1 LKKINKSNK
10 SLALVKWVSNLG
22 ITTEIKL
29 YNKEIRKMIS
39 LPSIQISVL
48 IGLILSDGLLV
59 LTKKKTRKN

>member
-1 LKKINKSNK
+1 MKKINKSNK